1 MNINMPTSLAGGRYQ
16 LGQLVGRGGMA
27 EVHVAT
33 DTRLGRTVA
42 VKIMRADFA
51 TDSIFLERFRREAHS
66 VAQMNNPNIVNIYD
80 SGEEAVTTETGEVEH
95 LPYLVMEYVKGQ
107 TLRDILKVNGALS
120 QRDAEQVMMGVL
132 NALEYSHRMGIIH
145 RDIKPGNIMISEQG
159 VVKVMD
165 FGIARAIDDSAAT
178 MTQSQGVVG
187 TAQYLSPEQ
196 ARGESVDMRSDLYSA
211 GCVLY
216 EMLTGRP
223 PFTGDSAVAIAY
235 QHVSEVATPPSTI
248 VPGLPK
254 MWDSICAKAM
264 AKDRQNRYATASEFK
279 NDLMT
284 FMNGGVPMAA
294 AFNPLTDLT
303 NMKARK
309 QAEMDATTVPM
320 APATDAP
327 TQAFNPVT
335 GQFEAVPNQNAAL
348 ATKTRAEQRAK
359 EAQERKKK
367 KIIIGS
373 VIGGIV
379 ALLVII
385 GIVFMINSHKH
396 TGNTVSVPD
405 FTTTSNISEARVEE
419 QLKALGLKLDARED
433 TTSSQ
438 PRGTVTKQNPKGG
451 KKVAKGSTVSVWF
464 STGPQSVS
472 VPDVSKH
479 TQEEAKEILEAAG
492 FKVGNVTTID
502 SATVAKDRVVKTNP
516 AARSK
521 QTKGTIIS
529 LYISSGL
536 TQIPSLVGQPKDT
549 AIDRLKKASFT
560 QITIESESSDT
571 VSEGS
576 VTRIDPGEGSTVEAG
591 SPVTIWISTGKQ
603 QIPVPNVIGMGCV
616 NAKALLESV
625 GLKVSVSGPEDG
637 LVTGMSPNGDTKAD
651 AGATVTL
658 TTKSQSTGGDTNND
672 NNGGDNNNQ
681 QQQQQ
686 QQQQQNNNNGGN

>member
-27 EVHVAT
+27 EVHVAV

-80 SGEEAVTTETGEVEH
+80 SGEESVTTETGEVEH

-279 NDLMT
+279 NDLLT

-309 QAEMDATTVPM
+309 QAEMDANTVAMTPTSDT
-320 APATDAP
+320 AA

-335 GQFEAVPNQNAAL
+335 GQFEAVPNANGGL
-348 ATKTRAEQRAK
+348 ATKTRAEQRAQAAK
-359 EAQERKKK
+359 QRKKK
-367 KIIIGS
+367 QIIIAS
-373 VIGGIV
+373 VVGGII
-379 ALLVII
+379 ALLAIF
-385 GIVFMINSHKH
+385 GIVYALNKDKGS
-396 TGNTVSVPD
+396 TNTVSVPD
-405 FTTTSNISEARVEE
+405 FTETSNISQARVEE
-419 QLKALGLKLDARED
+419 QLKALGLKLDARDD

-438 PRGTVTKQNPKGG
+438 PKGTITKQNPKGG

-464 STGPQSVS
+464 STGPQSVT
-472 VPDVSKH
+472 VPDVSGK
-479 TQEEAKEILEAAG
+479 TQEEAKSILEAAG
-492 FKVGNVTTID
+492 FKVGNVKTVDNATI
-502 SATVAKDRVVKTNP
+502 AKDQVVNTDP
-516 AARSK
+516 AANSK
-521 QTKGTIIS
+521 QTKGTIIT
-529 LYISSGL
+529 LYISSGM
-536 TQIPSLVGQPKDT
+536 TRIPDGLVGQSKDSVI
-549 AIDRLKKASFT
+549 AQLKQAGLT
-560 QITIESESSDT
+560 QITIESEYSDS
-571 VSEGS
+571 VQSGA
-576 VTRIDPGEGSTVEAG
+576 VTRIDPGSGSTVEAG
-591 SPVTIWISTGKQ
+591 TAVTIWVSTGKQ
-603 QIPVPNVIGMGCV
+603 Q
-616 NAKALLESV
+616 
-625 GLKVSVSGPEDG
+625 VSVPFVTNSTLAEAKSILSAAGFQVSVNGPQDDDAT
-637 LVTGMSPNGDTKAD
+637 VVSMSPNGGSQAD
-651 AGATVTL
+651 SGSTITL
-658 TTKSQSTGGDTNND
+658 TTKKAATSNTPSTNTNNGNNNSTD
-672 NNGGDNNNQ
+672 NSGGDN
-681 QQQQQ
+681 
-686 QQQQQNNNNGGN
+686 

>member
-66 VAQMNNPNIVNIYD
+66 AAQMNNPNIVNIYD
-80 SGEEAVTTETGEVEH
+80 SGEETVTTETGEIEH

-279 NDLMT
+279 NDLLT

-309 QAEMDATTVPM
+309 QAEMDAATVPM

-335 GQFEAVPNQNAAL
+335 GQFEAVPNPNVGVE
-348 ATKTRAEQRAK
+348 TKTRAEQRAK
-359 EAQERKKK
+359 AAQERKKK
-367 KIIIGS
+367 QIIIAS
-373 VIGGIV
+373 VIGSIV
-379 ALLVII
+379 VLLAVI
-385 GIVFMINSHKH
+385 GIFFALNGHK
-396 TGNTVSVPD
+396 NTADLVSVPD
-405 FTTTSNISEARVEE
+405 FTDTSNISPGACGR
-419 QLKALGLKLDARED
+419 
-433 TTSSQ
+433 
-438 PRGTVTKQNPKGG
+438 
-451 KKVAKGSTVSVWF
+451 
-464 STGPQSVS
+464 
-472 VPDVSKH
+472 
-479 TQEEAKEILEAAG
+479 
-492 FKVGNVTTID
+492 
-502 SATVAKDRVVKTNP
+502 
-516 AARSK
+516 
-521 QTKGTIIS
+521 
-529 LYISSGL
+529 
-536 TQIPSLVGQPKDT
+536 T
-549 AIDRLKKASFT
+549 A
-560 QITIESESSDT
+560 
-571 VSEGS
+571 
-576 VTRIDPGEGSTVEAG
+576 
-591 SPVTIWISTGKQ
+591 
-603 QIPVPNVIGMGCV
+603 
-616 NAKALLESV
+616 
-625 GLKVSVSGPEDG
+625 
-637 LVTGMSPNGDTKAD
+637 
-651 AGATVTL
+651 
-658 TTKSQSTGGDTNND
+658 
-672 NNGGDNNNQ
+672 
-681 QQQQQ
+681 
-686 QQQQQNNNNGGN
+686 

>member
-80 SGEEAVTTETGEVEH
+80 SGEETVTTETGEIEH

-196 ARGESVDMRSDLYSA
+196 ARGES
-211 GCVLY
+211 
-216 EMLTGRP
+216 
-223 PFTGDSAVAIAY
+223 
-235 QHVSEVATPPSTI
+235 
-248 VPGLPK
+248 
-254 MWDSICAKAM
+254 
-264 AKDRQNRYATASEFK
+264 
-279 NDLMT
+279 
-284 FMNGGVPMAA
+284 AA

-309 QAEMDATTVPM
+309 QAEMDAATVPM

-335 GQFEAVPNQNAAL
+335 GQFEAVPNPNGGVE
-348 ATKTRAEQRAK
+348 TKTRAEQRAK
-359 EAQERKKK
+359 AAQERKKK
-367 KIIIGS
+367 QIIIASVVGS
-373 VIGGIV
+373 IVVLLAVIGIFF
-379 ALLVII
+379 ALN
-385 GIVFMINSHKH
+385 GHK
-396 TGNTVSVPD
+396 NTADLVSVPD
-405 FTTTSNISEARVEE
+405 FTDTSNISQARVEE
-419 QLKALGLKLDARED
+419 QLKALGLKLDARD
-433 TTSSQ
+433 DSTSSQ
-438 PRGTVTKQNPKGG
+438 PKGTITKQNPKGG

-464 STGPQSVS
+464 STGPQAVS
-472 VPDVSKH
+472 VPDVSGK
-479 TQEEAKEILEAAG
+479 TQEEAKGILEAAG
-492 FKVGNVTTID
+492 FKIGNVMTVD
-502 SATVAKDRVVKTNP
+502 SASIEKDKVVNTNP
-516 AARSK
+516 AAHSK
-521 QTKGTIIS
+521 QTKGTIIT
-529 LYISSGL
+529 LYISSGM
-536 TQIPSLVGQPKDT
+536 TKIPDGLVGQAKDSVI
-549 AIDRLKKASFT
+549 AQLKQAGLT
-560 QITIESESSDT
+560 QITIESEYSDS
-571 VSEGS
+571 VQSGA
-576 VTRIDPGEGSTVEAG
+576 VTRIDPGSGSTVEAG
-591 SPVTIWISTGKQ
+591 TAVTIWVSTGKQ
-603 QIPVPNVIGMGCV
+603 Q
-616 NAKALLESV
+616 
-625 GLKVSVSGPEDG
+625 VSVPFVANSTLAEAKSILEAAGFQVSVNGPQDDDAT
-637 LVTGMSPNGDTKAD
+637 VVSMSPNGGSQAD
-651 AGATVTL
+651 SGSTITL
-658 TTKSQSTGGDTNND
+658 TTKKSSSDTNNTD
-672 NNGGDNNNQ
+672 TNNNGNTNNQ
-681 QQQQQ
+681 Q
-686 QQQQQNNNNGGN
+686 GN

>member
-80 SGEEAVTTETGEVEH
+80 SGEETVTTETGEIEH

-279 NDLMT
+279 NDLLT

-309 QAEMDATTVPM
+309 QAEMDAATVPM

-335 GQFEAVPNQNAAL
+335 GQFEAVPNPNGGVE
-348 ATKTRAEQRAK
+348 TKTRAEQRAK
-359 EAQERKKK
+359 AAQERKKK
-367 KIIIGS
+367 QIIIASVVGS
-373 VIGGIV
+373 IVVLLAVIGIFF
-379 ALLVII
+379 ALN
-385 GIVFMINSHKH
+385 GHK
-396 TGNTVSVPD
+396 NTADLVSVPD
-405 FTTTSNISEARVEE
+405 FTDTSNISQARVEE
-419 QLKALGLKLDARED
+419 QLKALGLKLDARD
-433 TTSSQ
+433 DATSSQ
-438 PRGTVTKQNPKGG
+438 PKGTITKQNPQGG

-464 STGPQSVS
+464 STGPQAVS
-472 VPDVSKH
+472 VPDVSGK
-479 TQEEAKEILEAAG
+479 TQEEAKGILEAAG
-492 FKVGNVTTID
+492 FKIGNVMTVD
-502 SATVAKDRVVKTNP
+502 SASIEKDKVVNTNP
-516 AARSK
+516 AAHSK
-521 QTKGTIIS
+521 QTKGTIIT
-529 LYISSGL
+529 LYISSGM
-536 TQIPSLVGQPKDT
+536 TKIPDGLVGQAKDSVI
-549 AIDRLKKASFT
+549 AQLKQAGLT
-560 QITIESESSDT
+560 QITIESEYSDS
-571 VSEGS
+571 VQSGA
-576 VTRIDPGEGSTVEAG
+576 VTRIDPGSGSTVEAG
-591 SPVTIWISTGKQ
+591 TAVTIWVSTGKQ
-603 QIPVPNVIGMGCV
+603 Q
-616 NAKALLESV
+616 
-625 GLKVSVSGPEDG
+625 VSVPFVANSTLAEAKSILEAAGFQVSVNGPQDDDAT
-637 LVTGMSPNGDTKAD
+637 VVSMSPNGGSQAD
-651 AGATVTL
+651 SGSTITL
-658 TTKSQSTGGDTNND
+658 TTKKSSSDTPSTDTSNGNNS
-672 NNGGDNNNQ
+672 NNQ
-681 QQQQQ
+681 Q
-686 QQQQQNNNNGGN
+686 GN

>member
-80 SGEEAVTTETGEVEH
+80 SGEETVTTETGEIEH

-309 QAEMDATTVPM
+309 QAEMDAATVPM

>member
-27 EVHVAT
+27 EVHVAL

-51 TDSIFLERFRREAHS
+51 NDKIFLERFRREAHS

-80 SGEEAVTTETGEVEH
+80 SGEEVVATETGQTEH

-165 FGIARAIDDSAAT
+165 FGIARALDDSAAT

-223 PFTGDSAVAIAY
+223 PFTGDSAVAIAH
-235 QHVSEVATPPSTI
+235 QHVSEVATPPSSV

-279 NDLMT
+279 NDLLT

-309 QAEMDATTVPM
+309 QAEMDANTVAM
-320 APATDAP
+320 TPAGETAA

-335 GQFEAVPNQNAAL
+335 GQFEAVPNPQNGIS
-348 ATKTRAEQRAK
+348 TKTRAEQRA
-359 EAQERKKK
+359 EAAKARKKK
-367 KIIIGS
+367 QIIIGS
-373 VIGGIV
+373 VVGGLV
-379 ALLVII
+379 ALLVIL
-385 GIVFMINSHKH
+385 GVFFMLNKSDS
-396 TGNTVSVPD
+396 TADMVEVPD
-405 FTTTSNISEARVEE
+405 FTATANISEARVEE
-419 QLKALGLKLDARED
+419 QLAAKGLKLDARED
-433 TTSSQ
+433 SDSSK
-438 PRGTVTKQNPKGG
+438 PKGTITKQNPRGG

-464 STGPQSVS
+464 STGPQSVA
-472 VPDVSKH
+472 VPDVSNKS
-479 TQEEAKEILEAAG
+479 QDDAKSILEAAG
-492 FKVGNVTTID
+492 FKVGNVR
-502 SATVAKDRVVKTNP
+502 TVDNASIEKDKVVSTDP
-516 AARSK
+516 AANSK
-521 QTKGTIIS
+521 QTKGTIIT
-529 LYISSGL
+529 LYISSGM
-536 TQIPSLVGQPKDT
+536 TQIPDNLIGQPKDS
-549 AIDRLKKASFT
+549 AIEQLKQAGLT
-560 QITIESESSDT
+560 QITIENEYSD
-571 VSEGS
+571 SIASGA
-576 VTRIDPGEGSTVEAG
+576 VTRVDPGVGSTVEAG
-591 SPVTIWISTGKQ
+591 TAVTIWVSTGKQ
-603 QIPVPNVIGMGCV
+603 QVSVPSVVGMSYA
-616 NAKALLESV
+616 NAKSLLESYGFQV
-625 GLKVSVSGPEDG
+625 TVSGPEDG
-637 LVTGMSPNGDTKAD
+637 TVTGMSPTAGTQSDS
-651 AGATVTL
+651 GATITL
-658 TTKSQSTGGDTNND
+658 NTKSSNTNNEG
-672 NNGGDNNNQ
+672 NPGGNTDG
-681 QQQQQ
+681 
-686 QQQQQNNNNGGN
+686 NNNGGNTGGSTSGGTTN

>member
-80 SGEEAVTTETGEVEH
+80 SGEETVTTETGEIEH

-279 NDLMT
+279 NDLLT

-309 QAEMDATTVPM
+309 QAEMYANTVAMTPTAETT
-320 APATDAP
+320 A

-451 KKVAKGSTVSVWF
+451 KKVAKGSTVSSSRF
-464 STGPQSVS
+464 TS
-472 VPDVSKH
+472 
-479 TQEEAKEILEAAG
+479 L
-492 FKVGNVTTID
+492 
-502 SATVAKDRVVKTNP
+502 
-516 AARSK
+516 AR
-521 QTKGTIIS
+521 
-529 LYISSGL
+529 
-536 TQIPSLVGQPKDT
+536 PSLTNIRHP
-549 AIDRLKKASFT
+549 S
-560 QITIESESSDT
+560 
-571 VSEGS
+571 
-576 VTRIDPGEGSTVEAG
+576 
-591 SPVTIWISTGKQ
+591 
-603 QIPVPNVIGMGCV
+603 
-616 NAKALLESV
+616 LLER
-625 GLKVSVSGPEDG
+625 
-637 LVTGMSPNGDTKAD
+637 
-651 AGATVTL
+651 
-658 TTKSQSTGGDTNND
+658 
-672 NNGGDNNNQ
+672 
-681 QQQQQ
+681 
-686 QQQQQNNNNGGN
+686 

>member
-80 SGEEAVTTETGEVEH
+80 SGEETVTTETGEIEH

-279 NDLMT
+279 NDLLT

-309 QAEMDATTVPM
+309 QAEMDAATVAMPPTPETT
-320 APATDAP
+320 A

-335 GQFEAVPNQNAAL
+335 GQFEAVPNPNGGIE
-348 ATKTRAEQRAK
+348 TKTRAEQRAK
-359 EAQERKKK
+359 VAQERKKK
-367 KIIIGS
+367 RIVIAS
-373 VIGGIV
+373 VIGSIV
-379 ALLVII
+379 VLLAVI
-385 GIVFMINSHKH
+385 GIFFALNGHKS
-396 TGNTVSVPD
+396 TADLVSVPD
-405 FTTTSNISEARVEE
+405 FTDTSNISQARVEE
-419 QLKALGLKLDARED
+419 QLKALGLKLDARD
-433 TTSSQ
+433 DSTSSQ
-438 PRGTVTKQNPKGG
+438 PKGTITKQNPKGG

-464 STGPQSVS
+464 STGPQAVS
-472 VPDVSKH
+472 VPDVSSK
-479 TQEEAKEILEAAG
+479 TQEEAKGILEAAG
-492 FKVGNVTTID
+492 FKIGNVMTVD
-502 SATVAKDRVVKTNP
+502 SASIEKDKVVNTNP
-516 AARSK
+516 AAHSK
-521 QTKGTIIS
+521 QTKGTIIT
-529 LYISSGL
+529 LYISSGM
-536 TQIPSLVGQPKDT
+536 TKIPDNLVGQSKDSVL
-549 AIDRLKKASFT
+549 DQLKQAGFT
-560 QITIESESSDT
+560 QITIESEASDS
-571 VSEGS
+571 VQSGS
-576 VTRIDPGEGSTVEAG
+576 VTRVDPGSGSTVELGTA
-591 SPVTIWISTGKQ
+591 VTIWVSTGKQ
-603 QIPVPNVIGMGCV
+603 QTSVPNVVGMNYA
-616 NAKALLESV
+616 NAKALLEGYGFQV
-625 GLKVSVSGPEDG
+625 NVSGPQDG
-637 LVTGMSPNGDTKAD
+637 TVASMRPNGGSKAD
-651 AGATVTL
+651 NGSTITL
-658 TTKSQSTGGDTNND
+658 TTKAQPATDTD
-672 NNGGDNNNQ
+672 TGDNSNGNTTDNNQ
-681 QQQQQ
+681 QQPQPNQ
-686 QQQQQNNNNGGN
+686 

>member
-27 EVHVAT
+27 EVHVAL

-51 TDSIFLERFRREAHS
+51 NDKIFLERFRREAHS

-80 SGEEAVTTETGEVEH
+80 SGEEVVATETGQTEH

-165 FGIARAIDDSAAT
+165 FGIARALDDSAAT

-216 EMLTGRP
+216 EMLAGRP
-223 PFTGDSAVAIAY
+223 PFTGDSSVAIAY
-235 QHVSEVATPPSTI
+235 QHVSEVATPPSSV

-279 NDLMT
+279 NDLLT

-309 QAEMDATTVPM
+309 QAEMDANTVAM
-320 APATDAP
+320 TPAGETAA

-335 GQFEAVPNQNAAL
+335 GQFEAVPNPQNGVSI
-348 ATKTRAEQRAK
+348 KTRAEQRA
-359 EAQERKKK
+359 EAAKARKKK
-367 KIIIGS
+367 QIIIGS
-373 VIGGIV
+373 VVGGLV
-379 ALLVII
+379 ALLVIL
-385 GIVFMINSHKH
+385 GVFFMLNKSDS
-396 TGNTVSVPD
+396 TADMVEVPD
-405 FTTTSNISEARVEE
+405 FTATANISEARVEE
-419 QLKALGLKLDARED
+419 QLAAKGLKLDARED
-433 TTSSQ
+433 SDSSE
-438 PRGTVTKQNPKGG
+438 PKGTITKQNPVGG

-464 STGPQSVS
+464 STGPQSVA
-472 VPDVSKH
+472 VPDVSNKS
-479 TQEEAKEILEAAG
+479 QDDAKSILEAAG
-492 FKVGNVTTID
+492 FKVGNVR
-502 SATVAKDRVVKTNP
+502 TVDNASIEKDKVVSTDP
-516 AARSK
+516 AANSK
-521 QTKGTIIS
+521 QTKGTIIT
-529 LYISSGL
+529 LYISSGM
-536 TQIPSLVGQPKDT
+536 TKIPDNLIGQPKDT
-549 AIDRLKKASFT
+549 VIEQLKQAGLT
-560 QITIESESSDT
+560 QITIESEYSD
-571 VSEGS
+571 SIASGA
-576 VTRIDPGEGSTVEAG
+576 VTRVEPGVGSTVEAG
-591 SPVTIWISTGKQ
+591 TAVTIWVSTGKQ
-603 QIPVPNVIGMGCV
+603 QISVPSVVGMGYAG
-616 NAKALLESV
+616 AKSLLESYGFQV
-625 GLKVSVSGPEDG
+625 TVSGPEDG
-637 LVTGMSPNGDTKAD
+637 TVTNMSPTAGTQSDS
-651 AGATVTL
+651 GATITL
-658 TTKSQSTGGDTNND
+658 TTKSSST
-672 NNGGDNNNQ
+672 
-681 QQQQQ
+681 
-686 QQQQQNNNNGGN
+686 NNGGNNGGNGGNTDGGNNTPEGN